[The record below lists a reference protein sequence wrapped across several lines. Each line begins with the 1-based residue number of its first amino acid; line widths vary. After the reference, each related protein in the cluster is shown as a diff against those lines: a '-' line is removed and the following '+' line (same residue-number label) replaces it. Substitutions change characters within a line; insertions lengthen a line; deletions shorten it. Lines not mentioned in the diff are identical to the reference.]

1 MNLIVLDTNVLVAAA
16 RSREGASFLL
26 LEELARDPR
35 FRICV
40 SVPLVLEY
48 EMALRRTP
56 GLGASEAEQI
66 VDYPC
71 EVGDKPEIY
80 FLWRPFLR
88 DPKDEMVLEVAVE
101 ARAEAIVTHNVRVFD
116 GVMDRFGIRV
126 LKPGES
132 LWDFEE
138 ETPWV
143 R

>member
-1 MNLIVLDTNVLVAAA
+1 MKLIVLDTNVLVAAA

-26 LEELARDPR
+26 LEELARKPR

-48 EMALRRTP
+48 EMALKRTP

-66 VDYPC
+66 VDYLC
-71 EVGDKPEIY
+71 EVGDKREIY

-101 ARAEAIVTHNVRVFD
+101 ARAEAVVTHNVRDFD
-116 GVMDRFGIRV
+116 GVEERFGIRV
-126 LKPGES
+126 IRPGEF
-132 LWDFEE
+132 LLDLEE
-138 ETPWV
+138 ETP
-143 R
+143 